1 MGFPTDMFPVLFS
14 IPRMAGWLAH
24 WKEFNN
30 DNENQIVRPR
40 QNYEGHSRR
49 SYVPMA
55 ARPHH
60 EVVINSISSVHAKRR
75 NIPS

>member
-40 QNYEGHSRR
+40 QNYEGPTRR

-60 EVVINSISSVHAKRR
+60 EVMIDSISSVHAKRR
-75 NIPS
+75 NVPS